1 MGSNAVGAANMS
13 DRTMEK
19 GSPKSDATLEPSA
32 SHPLDSWLRRELQ
45 GLCTESD
52 HEPLPPGIAELAA
65 QLEERLEKAG
75 GDATRKAAPDPTF
88 QRRGRI
94 R

>member
-1 MGSNAVGAANMS
+1 
-13 DRTMEK
+13 MEK
-19 GSPKSDATLEPSA
+19 ASPKRDAACEPSA

-65 QLEERLEKAG
+65 RLEERLGKAGGGAG
-75 GDATRKAAPDPTF
+75 GDATRKPTPDPTF
-88 QRRGRI
+88 QRRGGNHRPQ